1 MSTDLLTGIPCPHC
15 GARAQATA
23 TCVACGETLAVGV
36 LEVVRGV
43 HKGESFALL
52 PLEYSLGRASEC
64 DIVLRDPSISR
75 HHARLRWDP
84 PSFVISD
91 AGSAH
96 GIIVGEHRVESAVLH
111 PGDLVQVGSAV
122 LRFLPIDA
130 DAPTPGVG
138 GRSTDAPTGVPGD
151 LVLGA
156 LDRLRLGVVLLDA
169 RGRIAHENR
178 SAKRLLD
185 AKDGVSRGPTGA
197 LLLHTARGARPA
209 AELFAASPDGALACP
224 RRARRALSVMAGT
237 LPGADEGLRVVFL
250 ADPEAEPDAD
260 DGMVQRLY
268 GLTPTEARLAI
279 RLARGQTLEEA
290 ATDLGIE
297 ISTARTHLKRA
308 FAKTETRRQ
317 SELVLLLATGPSSVQ
332 PARRQ
337 D

>member
-1 MSTDLLTGIPCPHC
+1 M
-15 GARAQATA
+15 
-23 TCVACGETLAVGV
+23 GV

-52 PLEYSLGRASEC
+52 PAEYSLGRASEC

-75 HHARLRWDP
+75 RHARIRWDP

-96 GIIVGEHRVESAVLH
+96 GLVVGDHRVESAVLH
-111 PGDLVQVGSAV
+111 AGDLVQVGSAV

-130 DAPTPGVG
+130 DAATPGVG
-138 GRSTDAPTGVPGD
+138 GRAADAPTGVPGD
-151 LVLGA
+151 VVLGA
-156 LDRLRLGVVLLDA
+156 LDRLRLGVVLLDV

-178 SAKRLLD
+178 SAKGLLD
-185 AKDGVSRGPTGA
+185 GNDGVSRGPAGA
-197 LLLHTARGARPA
+197 LLLHTARGPQSA

-260 DGMVQRLY
+260 GGLVQRLY
-268 GLTPTEARLAI
+268 GLTPTEARLAL
-279 RLARGQTLEEA
+279 RLAGGQTLEEA

-297 ISTARTHLKRA
+297 ISTARSHLKHT

-317 SELVLLLATGPSSVQ
+317 SELVLLLATGPASVQ